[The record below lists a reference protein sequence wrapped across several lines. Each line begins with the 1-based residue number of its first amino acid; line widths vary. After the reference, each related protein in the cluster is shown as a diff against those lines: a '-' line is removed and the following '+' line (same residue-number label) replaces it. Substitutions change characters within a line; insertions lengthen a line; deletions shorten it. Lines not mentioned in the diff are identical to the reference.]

1 MDFDFEDYG
10 KKLEEAQEQEVQ
22 KFARELEA
30 FYPVSDAL
38 NQEAAEEFNV
48 TNEILAQGRQT
59 FEARYQ
65 NNKARIEEQYGTPE
79 CTRADCFEVLHAE
92 SELAQCE
99 NCKGFPC
106 QKKLNKTFRAKIVY
120 DDRIKRL
127 CVRYYFCEYEKERRF
142 QKETEKLLG
151 KSQIPKEYQGKTWED
166 YQVDEFNDLAVKVA
180 KRLIE
185 VEGKGA
191 FFYGNVGTGKTLLA
205 SIIAGEMVKKRQGV
219 IFITV
224 PTISSQLRS
233 TFKPNSPVTETA
245 ILEKLYTVP
254 VLILDDVGLEKSTR
268 FICGILA
275 NIFNERYNRNLKT
288 IITSNYTPENL
299 EYIFNHPSDD
309 GESLDG
315 SRIYD
320 RWKKMCFPVELK
332 GKSRR

>member
-1 MDFDFEDYG
+1 MDYDFEAFC
-10 KKLEEAQEQEVQ
+10 KKLEQEQEQEVQ
-22 KFARELEA
+22 KFAQEVEA
-30 FYPVSDAL
+30 FYSASDAL
-38 NQEAAEEFNV
+38 NQEAQEAFKV

-59 FEARYQ
+59 FEEKYQ
-65 NNKARIEEQYGTPE
+65 SNKARIEEKYGTPE
-79 CTRADCFEVLHAE
+79 CTRADCFEILHAE

-120 DDRIKRL
+120 DDRIKKL
-127 CVRYYFCEYEKERRF
+127 CVRYYFCEYEKARRF

-151 KSQIPKEYQGKTWED
+151 KAQIPKEYQNKTWED
-166 YQVDEFNDLAVKVA
+166 YQVDEFNQMAVKVA

-191 FFYGNVGTGKTLLA
+191 FFYGDVGTGKTFLA
-205 SIIAGEMVKKRQGV
+205 SLIAKEMVKKRQGV
-219 IFITV
+219 IFVTV

-233 TFKPNSPVTETA
+233 TFKPNSPVTESE

-268 FICGILA
+268 FIGGMLA
-275 NIFNERYNRNLKT
+275 NLFNERYNSNLKT

-299 EYIFNHPSDD
+299 EYIFNHPSDG
-309 GESLDG
+309 GETLDG

-332 GKSRR
+332 GTSRR